1 MVIMPYSRITNTET
15 FAFLRLLN
23 SQQSPRVLFQLLL
36 YNQVGSEQA
45 LPGAGTGHLAERGW
59 DKLTEKE

>member
-1 MVIMPYSRITNTET
+1 MPYSRITKTET

-23 SQQSPRVLFQLLL
+23 SHWQQSPRVLFQLLL